1 MVPQSLKSFSR
12 EDYYSSIKREKGDI
26 SKDAMDYSLR
36 KALSEGRIVRTGWN
50 RYVMSGEKK
59 VYSHEY
65 SGFSEELAEDIAS
78 TFPEVLFQVFE
89 LTQLN
94 SFMNHLIGRNTIFV
108 SVENG
113 VESLLFDRLWQRY
126 EGRVML
132 KPGYE
137 QYSRYYVDDL
147 IVVGRLP
154 SESPKGF
161 DAPWQIRLE
170 RILVDLATDRLL
182 GRIVPES
189 EKDNVFLNAF
199 DGYLVDVDTMVR
211 YAKRKGADKKIQDII
226 DRYMPEMNGGL
237 K

>member
-1 MVPQSLKSFSR
+1 MVSESLRSFSR
-12 EDYYSSIKREKGDI
+12 EDYYSSITGERGYM

-36 KALSEGRIVRTGWN
+36 KALSEGQIIRTGWN
-50 RYVMSGEKK
+50 RYALSGEKK
-59 VYSHEY
+59 KYSHEY
-65 SGFSEELAEDIAS
+65 SGFAKELAKDISSA
-78 TFPEVLFQVFE
+78 FPEVLFQVFE

-113 VESLLFDRLWQRY
+113 LESLLFDRLWQSY

-189 EKDNVFLNAF
+189 EKDNVFHNAF
-199 DGYLVDVDTMVR
+199 DSYLVDADTMVR
-211 YAKRKGADKKIQDII
+211 YAKRKGASKKILDIL
-226 DRYMPEMNGGL
+226 DRYLPEMNGGR